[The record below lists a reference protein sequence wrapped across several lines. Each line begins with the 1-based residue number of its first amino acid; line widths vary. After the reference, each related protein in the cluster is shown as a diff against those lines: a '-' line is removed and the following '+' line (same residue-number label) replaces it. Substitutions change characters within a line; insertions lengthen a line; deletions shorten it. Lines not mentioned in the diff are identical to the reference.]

1 MITLWYRPPELL
13 LGEVK
18 YGPAIDM
25 WSAGVLFA
33 ELLLRKPILT
43 GRNEMQ
49 QISHI
54 FQMFGTPTDE
64 TWPGVTQ
71 LQHYKIVVESL
82 GNAPNKFDEHFGQL
96 DPHAKDLLR
105 KMLAMNPSQRISAK
119 AALDHDY
126 FWVEPMPLKPE
137 LMPKYPSSY
146 EYTTKKRRHE
156 QQKQQQAQQ
165 QQQQQQQGP
174 APPQQHQPPHHHA
187 QPPPHHH
194 GQPQYGYQQQ
204 PPPQHAYPRGG
215 PAPAYPP
222 PAKRPAP
229 GYEDGQYA
237 RRGAAPPNGARPQQ
251 PPPGQHASYGR
262 PPSYGSRV
270 RAAPHPPVPARLALS
285 RACRDRRRPIHHTSR
300 RRRNAGPATTATS
313 SRGVRGRCLVPRAAR
328 THCDPSPSVH
338 PPPQWCGHRPALAR
352 LGQAGRARCRAPVRL
367 RGSRPRAPRV
377 AGAHRTCR
385 AIHIAW
391 PRQIRSSFGLAI
403 VQRGGVQCVRSVRL
417 DHVHNDVRLV

>member
-1 MITLWYRPPELL
+1 MRPPPAHRARAPASAGVAPAAPPAALSRAARNRAGSNLLINDKGQLKLADFGLARPFDEGNKPYTNRVITLWYRPPELL

-165 QQQQQQQGP
+165 QQQQQQGP
-174 APPQQHQPPHHHA
+174 APQQPHQPPHHHA

-270 RAAPHPPVPARLALS
+270 RAPHVS
-285 RACRDRRRPIHHTSR
+285 
-300 RRRNAGPATTATS
+300 
-313 SRGVRGRCLVPRAAR
+313 
-328 THCDPSPSVH
+328 PSP
-338 PPPQWCGHRPALAR
+338 P
-352 LGQAGRARCRAPVRL
+352 GRR
-367 RGSRPRAPRV
+367 
-377 AGAHRTCR
+377 
-385 AIHIAW
+385 
-391 PRQIRSSFGLAI
+391 
-403 VQRGGVQCVRSVRL
+403 
-417 DHVHNDVRLV
+417 